1 MNHLKEKNK
10 LKLTKTLSN
19 CSTNSTS
26 TSTTSTA
33 SSPARILREKCRR
46 FSQTISHLSSSL
58 TDSIHHHHHTST
70 PITITTSNSSAPTD
84 ADLSPHRKRI
94 LGSVTD
100 QWPMYSNEAQ
110 DYLLGSHI
118 GFGGSSVVR
127 LAHFKRRPG
136 ELCAIKIIDIDR
148 LSLKQIDYLRRE
160 TVLMSL
166 AKHPNI
172 LRVRGEW
179 IQDSSLCIAMR
190 LMKAGSI
197 ADLLRYKFQD
207 GLSEPVIATVLIQAI
222 AGLDYLHANGW
233 IHRDIKAANLLL
245 DHDGTVLLAD
255 FGLSIDRSLEDDHKE
270 SSPLPPTTTI
280 TTPILKRQTSFVG
293 TALFMAP
300 EVVTRQLY
308 NDKADIVSSFSL
320 FKVNILEKLN
330 FPLFFLLTVVIWNN
344 RPRNESRKTTE
355 LNNNIPAK
363 ILLKT
368 VLDPSPKLE
377 RKREGSAYEYSSK
390 FSKFIE
396 KCLDKEAELRPSS
409 RVLLFKEKFFR
420 QARHKSYLVH
430 TILADLPPLEL
441 RQERQFFVDPNPP
454 TPVAKIPDPVHP
466 SSTKGTNP
474 EIITRPKLPNHAHSS
489 SSSSAWDFNPS
500 TISDEPTSFS
510 SEPTSFDS
518 DSDSSSPSPSPHHHL
533 PLPPLLW
540 SLKSIMIFITSLLS
554 LKLPSHLLWIL
565 ILSFLTTDSTS
576 LPTFNLNISFTAR
589 LPFSSCYCCCC
600 IVTASNRFF
609 L

>member
-1 MNHLKEKNK
+1 LSKYPEDKKSNPGNLPKPVGVKIKTQEQKHRMNHLKEKNK

-308 NDKADIVSSFSL
+308 NDKADIWSFG
-320 FKVNILEKLN
+320 ITGLEM
-330 FPLFFLLTVVIWNN
+330 I
-344 RPRNESRKTTE
+344 
-355 LNNNIPAK
+355 
-363 ILLKT
+363 
-368 VLDPSPKLE
+368 LDPSPKLE

-518 DSDSSSPSPSPHHHL
+518 DSDSSSPSPSPSSSSPSSPSSLVIEKHNDLHYQS
-533 PLPPLLW
+533 PIVKTTVAPP
-540 SLKSIMIFITSLLS
+540 
-554 LKLPSHLLWIL
+554 WIL

-576 LPTFNLNISFTAR
+576 LPTFNLNISHCSA
-589 LPFSSCYCCCC
+589 P
-600 IVTASNRFF
+600 VFF
-609 L
+609 LLLLLLYRYCM